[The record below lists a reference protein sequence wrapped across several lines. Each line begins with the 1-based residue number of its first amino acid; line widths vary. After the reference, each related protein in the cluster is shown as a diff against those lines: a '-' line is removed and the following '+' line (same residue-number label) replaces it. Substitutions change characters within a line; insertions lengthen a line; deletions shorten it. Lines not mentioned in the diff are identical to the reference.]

1 MINIKE
7 ELKKLLEK
15 PKVSIKSLI
24 TVDQPKVSEKKSYPN
39 KFFNLLSEKSNK
51 VADKSH
57 SEIKLQNANQSLY
70 ALSAAKNV
78 LGKVRPGRFS

>member
-1 MINIKE
+1 
-7 ELKKLLEK
+7 
-15 PKVSIKSLI
+15 
-24 TVDQPKVSEKKSYPN
+24 
-39 KFFNLLSEKSNK
+39 LSEKSNK